1 MRPEYPLY
9 IVSKGRWEVQMTSRY
24 LNQMR
29 VPHYTI
35 VERDQLALYEEHK
48 HGKYVTFLVLDPQFQ
63 KDYEKCLPPEL
74 DHLSTGSGPARN
86 YAWEHS
92 IAIEGASRHWVMDD
106 NIIGFFR
113 FNRNLIVP
121 VADGSVF
128 RAMEIFV
135 ERYRNVAMAGPNYF
149 MFVPRKFW
157 MPPFYLNTR
166 IYSCNLIQNDLPF
179 RWRGRY
185 NEDTDLSLRILKHV
199 VDPKDPL
206 RRLCTVLFNAFV
218 QNKMTTQ
225 SAKGGNTEEIYGDG
239 TYEKSKMIVDLH
251 PDLAA
256 QGAVRLAERFHR
268 WHHYVDYNIFTQRL
282 ELRPGVSVPDGV
294 DNMGMVLERRDPQTC
309 AWHEMDTPWYAW
321 EDGR

>member
-35 VERDQLALYEEHK
+35 VERDQLADYERMA
-48 HGKYVTFLVLDPQFQ
+48 HGKYVTFLVLDPEFQ
-63 KDYEKCLPPEL
+63 RTYDKCLPPEL
-74 DHLSTGSGPARN
+74 EHQSTGSGPARN
-86 YAWEHS
+86 FAWEHS
-92 IAIEGASRHWVMDD
+92 IGLGAKRHWVMDD

-135 ERYRNVAMAGPNYF
+135 ERYTNLAMAGPNYF

-157 MPPFYLNTR
+157 MPPFYRNTR

-185 NEDTDLSLRILKHV
+185 NEDTDLSLRILKSG
-199 VDPKDPL
+199 
-206 RRLCTVLFNAFV
+206 LCTVLFNAFV
-218 QNKMTTQ
+218 QNKMTTL
-225 SAKGGNTEEIYGDG
+225 SAKGGNTEEIYEGG
-239 TYEKSKMIVDLH
+239 ALNKAKSQMIVDLH
-251 PDLAA
+251 PDLAQ
-256 QGAVRLAERFHR
+256 QGAVRIAERFHR
-268 WHHYVDYNIFTQRL
+268 WHHYVDYNIFKQRL
-282 ELRPGVSVPDGV
+282 ELRPDVVRPDV
-294 DNMGMVLERRDPQTC
+294 VNNMGMILERRDPNTGE
-309 AWHEMDTPWYAW
+309 WREMNTPWYAW

>member
-1 MRPEYPLY
+1 MDPEYPLY

-24 LNQMR
+24 LNQMK

-35 VERDQLALYEEHK
+35 VERDQLADYERMK
-48 HGKYVTFLVLDPQFQ
+48 HGPYVTFLALDPQFQ
-63 KDYEKCLPPEL
+63 KDYDKCLPPEF
-74 DHLSTGSGPARN
+74 DHLSPGSGPARN
-86 YAWEHS
+86 FAWEHS
-92 IAIEGASRHWVMDD
+92 IGEGFRRHWVMDD

-135 ERYRNVAMAGPNYF
+135 ERYTNVAMAGPNYF

-166 IYSCNLIQNDLPF
+166 IYSCNLIDNRLSF

-185 NEDTDLSLRILKHV
+185 NEDTDLSLRILKQGM
-199 VDPKDPL
+199 
-206 RRLCTVLFNAFV
+206 CTVLFNAFV

-225 SAKGGNTEEIYGDG
+225 SAKGGNTTEIYGDG
-239 TYEKSKMIVDLH
+239 TLAKSQMIVDLH
-251 PDLAA
+251 PDLAK
-256 QGAVRLAERFHR
+256 QGAVRVAERFHR
-268 WHHYVDYNIFTQRL
+268 WHHYVDYNIFKQP
-282 ELRPGVSVPDGV
+282 LRRCPDAKIPSGV
-294 DNMGMVLERRDPQTC
+294 DNMGMVLERKDPHTGEWY
-309 AWHEMDTPWYAW
+309 ATETPWHPW